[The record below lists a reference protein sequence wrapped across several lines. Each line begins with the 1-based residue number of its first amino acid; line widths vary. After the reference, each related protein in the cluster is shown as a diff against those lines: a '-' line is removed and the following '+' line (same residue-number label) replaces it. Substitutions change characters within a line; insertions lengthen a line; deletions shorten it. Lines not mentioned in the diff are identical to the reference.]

1 MSNRK
6 HFSRVL
12 LKISAM
18 LALSACLET
27 QLFGQSGGKDR
38 AEEEAEQ
45 MVSLSASSIT
55 QILLRE
61 PGLMLAVKK
70 TLVRRAYEQG
80 RLLDPVDLTD
90 EALFQL
96 LRDDANVRTLITREI
111 ADRSY
116 VRATPS
122 HGELQNGEWRI
133 VTTRQ
138 VPSDGKSLSQP
149 EAPARSQ
156 ENQYWSS
163 HEKLPGP

>member
-1 MSNRK
+1 
-6 HFSRVL
+6 
-12 LKISAM
+12 
-18 LALSACLET
+18 
-27 QLFGQSGGKDR
+27 
-38 AEEEAEQ
+38 

-61 PGLMLAVKK
+61 PGLMPAVKK

-80 RLLDPVDLTD
+80 RLLDPLDLTD

-111 ADRSY
+111 EDRSY
-116 VRATPS
+116 VRAKPS
-122 HGELQNGEWRI
+122 HGELRNGEWRI

-149 EAPARSQ
+149 EAPGG
-156 ENQYWSS
+156 
-163 HEKLPGP
+163 KPILGKP

>member
-1 MSNRK
+1 MPNLK

-12 LKISAM
+12 LKISAI
-18 LALSACLET
+18 LAFSVCVET
-27 QLFGQSGGKDR
+27 QSFGQAAGKDR

-70 TLVRRAYEQG
+70 TLVRRSYEQG

-111 ADRSY
+111 EDRSY
-116 VRATPS
+116 VRAKPS
-122 HGELQNGEWRI
+122 HGG
-133 VTTRQ
+133 
-138 VPSDGKSLSQP
+138 
-149 EAPARSQ
+149 
-156 ENQYWSS
+156 
-163 HEKLPGP
+163 